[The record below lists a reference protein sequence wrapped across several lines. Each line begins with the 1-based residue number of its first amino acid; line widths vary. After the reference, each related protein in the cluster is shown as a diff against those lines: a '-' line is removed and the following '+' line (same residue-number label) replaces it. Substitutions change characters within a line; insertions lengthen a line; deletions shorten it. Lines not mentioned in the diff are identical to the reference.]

1 MRTVKTTIIV
11 ALTMFATIA
20 EAQNFQVD
28 GICYSISTPKI
39 MNENGVVEGEGD
51 KYVSLVKGVKQYAG
65 NIIIP
70 DTVTYDN
77 NRYPV
82 KSLGYEVFIG
92 NKQITSVT
100 LPNTIESVGNKEFY
114 GCEKLATV
122 NLPGNRISIG
132 NLAFGSCES
141 LTEIIIPDASTIL
154 DEAFKGCA
162 ALKSLTLPENAFI
175 GENIIDGCNS
185 LKKIIYGEKILTKD
199 EFMALMAARGK
210 VIYTIVDEAPEF
222 YGGFTSLLQ
231 YLKDNI
237 AYPQNC
243 LEKKIEGKAFV
254 SFVVEVDGSL
264 SNIEILK
271 SAGDKDLDNEALRV
285 VRNMPKWKPGVQ
297 AGKNVCVKFT
307 LPVVFSL
314 Q

>member
-11 ALTMFATIA
+11 ALTMLATIA
-20 EAQNFQVD
+20 KAQNFQVD
-28 GICYSISTPKI
+28 GICYSISASEMI
-39 MNENGVVEGEGD
+39 NEKGVVVGEGD
-51 KYVSLVKGVKQYAG
+51 KYVTPVKGVKQYAG
-65 NIIIP
+65 NIVIP

-82 KSLGYEVFIG
+82 ESLGYEVFIG

-100 LPNTIESVGNKEFY
+100 LPNTIESLGNKEFY
-114 GCEKLATV
+114 GCEKLKTV
-122 NLPGNRISIG
+122 ILPGNRVTIG
-132 NLAFGSCES
+132 SLAFSGCVS
-141 LTEIIIPDASTIL
+141 LTEIIIPDGSTIL
-154 DEAFKGCA
+154 DEAFKGCT
-162 ALKSLTLPENAFI
+162 ALKNLTIPENAFI

-199 EFMALMAARGK
+199 EFTALMAAREK
-210 VIYTIVDEAPEF
+210 LIYTIVDEAPEF

-254 SFVVEVDGSL
+254 SFVVEVDGNL
-264 SNIEILK
+264 SNIEIFR
-271 SAGDKDLDNEALRV
+271 STGDKDLDNEALRV

-297 AGKNVCVKFT
+297 AGRNVCVRFT